1 MPIIDSLVREFKN
14 EAQTT
19 RKHLERLPADKLD
32 WQPHEKSFTAGGLAS
47 HIVECVSW
55 ADSIFNLD
63 EIDIDLATY
72 KPYQAT
78 STADLLKTFDDLVA
92 SCKQVLEGVDED
104 TMTQPW
110 RLRMMG
116 HLMFE
121 KPRADVFRDFTLSH
135 LIHHRGQF
143 SVYLRLLNIPVL
155 GSYGPSADEQAQ
167 LTPPTK
173 DNKRQARK

>member
-1 MPIIDSLVREFKN
+1 MTIIDSLIREFKN

-19 RKHLERLPADKLD
+19 RKHLERLPSDKLD
-32 WQPHEKSFTAGGLAS
+32 WRPHEKSFTAGGLAS

-63 EIDIDLATY
+63 ELDVDLATY

-78 STADLLKTFDDLVA
+78 SAADLLKTFDDKVA
-92 SCKQVLEGVDED
+92 SCKQVLEGVDEEI
-104 TMTQPW
+104 MMQPW
-110 RLRMMG
+110 RLKMMG
-116 HLMFE
+116 QLMFE

-143 SVYLRLLNIPVL
+143 SVYLRLLNVPVP

-167 LTPPTK
+167 QTNTK
-173 DNKRQARK
+173 QE

>member
-1 MPIIDSLVREFKN
+1 MTIIDSLIREFKN

-19 RKHLERLPADKLD
+19 RKHLERLPSDKLD
-32 WQPHEKSFTAGGLAS
+32 WRPHEKSFTAGGLAS

-63 EIDIDLATY
+63 ELDVDLATY

-78 STADLLKTFDDLVA
+78 SAADLLKTFDDKVA
-92 SCKQVLEGVDED
+92 SCKQVLEGVDEE
-104 TMTQPW
+104 TMMQPW
-110 RLRMMG
+110 RLKMMG
-116 HLMFE
+116 QLMLE

-143 SVYLRLLNIPVL
+143 SLYLRLLNVPVP

-167 LTPPTK
+167 QTNTK
-173 DNKRQARK
+173 QE